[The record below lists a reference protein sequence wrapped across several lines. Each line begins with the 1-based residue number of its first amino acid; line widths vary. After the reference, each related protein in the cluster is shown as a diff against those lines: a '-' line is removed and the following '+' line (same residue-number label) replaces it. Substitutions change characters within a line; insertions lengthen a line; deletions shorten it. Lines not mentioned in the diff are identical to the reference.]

1 MEPKQERSKLMD
13 NGASSYR
20 RFLDGDDNGI
30 VEIIRD
36 YKDGLMLFINRYVN
50 NIHIAEELTEDTFF
64 KLVTQ
69 KPRFITKC
77 SFKTWLYTIGRN
89 VAINYTKHNKYFS
102 ETPVDDMKD
111 LYADETDI
119 EQSYLREEQKV
130 QLHRALSKIS
140 SDYATVLHLKF
151 FEDMSNEQISKVL
164 KKNKRQ
170 VENMLYQAKQA
181 LKSELEKESFIYE
194 KL

>member
-1 MEPKQERSKLMD
+1 MD

-20 RFLDGDDNGI
+20 RFLEGDDNGI

-36 YKDGLMLFINRYVN
+36 YKDGLLLFLNRYVE

-64 KLVTQ
+64 KLVTK
-69 KPRFITKC
+69 KPRFITVG

-89 VAINYTKHNKYFS
+89 LALNYIKRSHSVS
-102 ETPVDDMKD
+102 EIPIDELD
-111 LYADETDI
+111 LCADSI
-119 EQSYLREEQKV
+119 SLEQTYLRQEQQQILNKTLC
-130 QLHRALSKIS
+130 QIAPRYRI
-140 SDYATVLHLKF
+140 VLHLKY
-151 FEDMSNEQISKVL
+151 FEDMGNGQIAKIL

-181 LKSELEKESFIYE
+181 LKTELEKEGFVYE
-194 KL
+194 KLS

>member
-1 MEPKQERSKLMD
+1 MD

-20 RFLDGDDNGI
+20 RFLDGDDNSI

-36 YKDGLMLFINRYVN
+36 YKDGLMLFLNRYVN

-64 KLVTQ
+64 KLVTK
-69 KPRFITKC
+69 KPRFSANS

-89 VAINYTKHNKYFS
+89 LAINYTRRNRFIS
-102 ETPVDDMKD
+102 GASVEETKG
-111 LYADETDI
+111 LRADEADA
-119 EQSYLREEQKV
+119 ERAYLREEQKL
-130 QLHRALSKIS
+130 QLHRALAGIA

-151 FEDMSNEQISKVL
+151 FEEMSNDQIAKVL

-170 VENMLYQAKQA
+170 IENILYQAKQA
-181 LKSELEKESFIYE
+181 LKTKLEQEGFIYE